1 LATGISSSPADLE
14 ELSRQALRSALT
26 PVRRR
31 SFLRNYLLMLWP
43 SSERLLLELA
53 RRLGGEVCAPG
64 TPVTLLSASIRAG
77 VRNFDRRRDRNGY
90 DPRTWAG
97 NIYVHF
103 WQGVM
108 EAAAAV
114 MGCQGHTVCGVWE
127 PARRPFIDWRLEHP
141 GEIVWKWIPVLRPTT
156 EAERL
161 YRLILRDGPQTRVV
175 RALLQVLPDG

>member
-1 LATGISSSPADLE
+1 MATRNNSNPAALE

-31 SFLRNYLLMLWP
+31 SFLRTYLLVLWP

-53 RRLGGEVCAPG
+53 RRLGSEVLAPES
-64 TPVTLLSASIRAG
+64 PMVLLSMSIRAG
-77 VRNFDRRRDRNGY
+77 ISNFDRRRDRSGY
-90 DPRTWAG
+90 DPRTWAA

-108 EAAAAV
+108 KEAAPV
-114 MGCQGHTVCGVWE
+114 MGCRGYTAGGVWE

-141 GEIVWKWIPVLRPTT
+141 GEIAWECQPVLRPAT
-156 EAERL
+156 EAELL
-161 YRLILRDGPQTRVV
+161 YGLILRDEPQTLVV
-175 RALLQVLPDG
+175 RTLLEVLRDG